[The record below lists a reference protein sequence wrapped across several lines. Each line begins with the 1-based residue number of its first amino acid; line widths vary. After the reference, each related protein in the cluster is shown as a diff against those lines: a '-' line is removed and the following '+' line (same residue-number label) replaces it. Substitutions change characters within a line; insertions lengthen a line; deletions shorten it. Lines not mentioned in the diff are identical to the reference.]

1 MKNPHVEKILD
12 DLDYNKNEHL
22 ELKGEEEEK
31 VEEKEPETEVKAEE
45 PEVKEEPQ
53 ETKAVKE
60 KPKKAKQPAKKTKK
74 VAKEQPATAK
84 HHFLDDKAITIKLNP
99 RQFVKW
105 VVVILLFVSVFYF
118 GRLTVGD
125 TCTLEATAP
134 DVVDS
139 PTFISGISGFF
150 TKIIPN
156 FTDEEITT
164 DTTEDTDPIDEE
176 ETPSADEEE
185 APAEDPVEP
194 EPVPVA
200 DEPIITTY
208 TKVELSLE
216 DITID
221 WKGTWGKVTKFKYKI
236 VNKESGTIKPSYIV
250 MRMEGY
256 DDELAFKKITLAKGS
271 QTIGSLKAIG
281 STATF
286 PSGFAYNELET
297 GDLSTVQITLQLYD
311 EDGALMDAISKNMDL
326 NG

>member
-1 MKNPHVEKILD
+1 EEPKEAKTVKK
-12 DLDYNKNEHL
+12 NKNHKHHKHHKHKHHPPKEV
-22 ELKGEEEEK
+22 KK
-31 VEEKEPETEVKAEE
+31 QPKQTVKDSPKEP
-45 PEVKEEPQ
+45 
-53 ETKAVKE
+53 
-60 KPKKAKQPAKKTKK
+60 
-74 VAKEQPATAK
+74 K

-156 FTDEEITT
+156 FSDEEIII
-164 DTTEDTDPIDEE
+164 EDTDPIDEE
-176 ETPSADEEE
+176 ETPPADEEE
-185 APAEDPVEP
+185 TPAEDPVEP
-194 EPVPVA
+194 EEEETEEEA

-208 TKVELSLE
+208 TKVELTLE
-216 DITID
+216 DLTID
-221 WKGTWGKVTKFKYKI
+221 WKDTWGKVTKIKYKI

-256 DDELAFKKITLAKGS
+256 DDELTFKKITLAKGS
-271 QTIGSLKAIG
+271 QTIGYLKAIG
-281 STATF
+281 STATI
-286 PSGFAYNELET
+286 PSGFAYNELQT
-297 GDLSTVQITLQLYD
+297 GDLGSVQITLQLYD
-311 EDGALMDAISKNMDL
+311 EDGALMDALSKNMDL